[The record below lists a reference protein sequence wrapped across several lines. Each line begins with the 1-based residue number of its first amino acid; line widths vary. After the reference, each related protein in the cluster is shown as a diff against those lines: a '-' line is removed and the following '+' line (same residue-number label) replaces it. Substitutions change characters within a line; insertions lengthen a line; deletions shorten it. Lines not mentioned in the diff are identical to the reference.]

1 MAVNVESLLKE
12 LDINV
17 LIGVLS
23 GRTTRA
29 INRELQRSFRATGV
43 KVTPDQWTILLSL
56 TKNNNVTQQSIADIT
71 YRDKPNISRIAGILE
86 NKGLIKRST
95 DKSDKRNNIVTITAK
110 GEEQVKAAH
119 EAAIRTMQRAL
130 IGFTETDVLKLQ
142 KLLRTIFSN
151 LA

>member
-1 MAVNVESLLKE
+1 M
-12 LDINV
+12 
-17 LIGVLS
+17 
-23 GRTTRA
+23 
-29 INRELQRSFRATGV
+29 
-43 KVTPDQWTILLSL
+43 TPDQWTILLSL

>member
-1 MAVNVESLLKE
+1 MAVKVESLLKE

-56 TKNNNVTQQSIADIT
+56 TKNNNVAQQ
-71 YRDKPNISRIAGILE
+71 
-86 NKGLIKRST
+86 
-95 DKSDKRNNIVTITAK
+95 
-110 GEEQVKAAH
+110 
-119 EAAIRTMQRAL
+119 
-130 IGFTETDVLKLQ
+130 
-142 KLLRTIFSN
+142 
-151 LA
+151 